1 MLEEQLAKGD
11 ISNEDAEKLVRD
23 HLDYIKNCILASRNR
38 DQAYYKWVYE
48 KVPSLRKKIDSI
60 EIRHLDVLLHP
71 DNV

>member
-11 ISNEDAEKLVRD
+11 ISNEEAERLVRD
-23 HLDYIKNCILASRNR
+23 HLDYIKNYILTSRNR

-48 KVPSLRKKIDSI
+48 KVPSLREKIDSI